1 MKYLFLTTVFNRCEQ
16 TIACLTTL
24 NEACS
29 KLQLNAKFVIVDDN
43 STDGTLTEINRLF
56 PEVDVV
62 QGSGSLFWA
71 GGMRHGFSHVAA
83 EGYDYDF
90 LVAFNDDIM
99 LSIPALKK
107 FFAALQTEEILV
119 GAFMSSRGELTY
131 GGRRQTGFWPLNFG
145 AVSQSDLGGYVD
157 VANFNFVA
165 IPQSLLKRIN
175 FIDDYF
181 IHNGAD
187 FDFSLRARK
196 AGFPIKM
203 FDESIGIAERNS
215 LKDTS
220 LDKTLNIKLRF
231 KKLISYKEYPIRQ
244 RFKFCWNHGGSSWF
258 LWFIR
263 PYIGFCFKLLWSR

>member
-16 TIACLTTL
+16 TIASLTTL

-29 KLQLNAKFVIVDDN
+29 KLHLNAKFVIVDDN
-43 STDGTLTEINRLF
+43 STDGTLSEIKRLF

-71 GGMRHGFSHVAA
+71 GGMRQGFSHISA
-83 EGYDYDF
+83 EGYEYDF
-90 LVAFNDDIM
+90 LVAFNDDII
-99 LSIPALKK
+99 LSIPALTK
-107 FFAALQTEEILV
+107 FFAALKTEEILV
-119 GAFMSSRGELTY
+119 GAFLSSRGELTY

-145 AVSQSDLGGYVD
+145 AVSSGDLGGYVD

-165 IPQSLLKRIN
+165 IPQSLLKKIN

-196 AGFPIKM
+196 AGFRIKM
-203 FDESIGIAERNS
+203 FDEPIGMAERNP

-220 LDKTLNIKLRF
+220 SDQTLNMTLRL
-231 KKLISYKEYPIRQ
+231 KKLISNKEYPVRQ
-244 RFKFCWNHGGSSWF
+244 RFKFCWNHGGSLWLFWF
-258 LWFIR
+258 LR
-263 PYIGFCFKLLWSR
+263 PYVGFVVKLFKR